1 MRTESAAVDGTE
13 PEDGGSPPV
22 RSRVATVMAD
32 SDRSQPTMKA
42 APFAGALLQGGID
55 VIVILNALRALRA

>member
-1 MRTESAAVDGTE
+1 MAMRTESAAVDGTE

-42 APFAGALLQGGID
+42 APLAVPCCREAST
-55 VIVILNALRALRA
+55 